1 MSVATVRLTM
11 AQALAR
17 YLAAVRIEDEDGSL
31 HPFVGGVW
39 AIFGHGNVCGL
50 GEALADLRQPD
61 EGRAWRPEG
70 LPVFRAHN
78 EQGMAH
84 AAIAYGKAHFR
95 RRVMAATSSIGP
107 GATNMVTAAALAY
120 VNRLPLLLLPGDI
133 FASRAPDPV
142 LQQSEDFAAGDTS
155 VNDCFRPV
163 SRYFDRIMTP
173 EQLLVALPR
182 AFAVLTDP
190 VTCGPVT
197 LSLPQDVQA
206 LAHDY
211 PVDFFEP
218 APLRIRRLTPDER
231 DLQDA
236 IERLR
241 VARRPLIISGGGV
254 LYSGAG
260 KQLSSLAEQYGIPV
274 AETQAG
280 KSALAWTHPCNVGSI
295 GVLGSPA
302 ANELAAK
309 ADLIIALGTRLQDFT
324 SGSNALF
331 GQADVLAV
339 NVSPLDATRA
349 RAQIVQGDARTVLQQ
364 WAQTPAIFDGIEADW
379 SRLTRELASRWVERV
394 THLTTAATPPGLLP
408 YDAEVI
414 GAVRD
419 SASDSPAND
428 VVVCAAGTLP
438 AELHKL
444 WRCEGAGN
452 YHMDYGYSCMGYEI
466 AGALGVKLARPE
478 QEVVVMVGD
487 GSYLMMNSEIATAQM
502 LGLKLIIVVLDNRGF
517 GCINRLQRASGSPNY
532 NNMLED
538 CVPAGGEDV
547 RIDFAAHAAA
557 LGAHAEQVPDI
568 AALKTALVAARAR
581 AGVSVLVIDTTF
593 ERTTDD
599 GGHWWE
605 VGIPAVSVHDAVR
618 EAYAGWQQA
627 KQRQRH

>member
-1 MSVATVRLTM
+1 MSKPTIRLTM

-61 EGRAWRPEG
+61 PARACRPEG

-173 EQLLVALPR
+173 EQVLVALPR

-190 VTCGPVT
+190 ATCGPVT

-206 LAHDY
+206 QAHDY
-211 PVDFFEP
+211 LVDFFEP
-218 APLRIRRLTPDER
+218 APLRIRRLSPDGR
-231 DLQDA
+231 DGQDA
-236 IERLR
+236 IERLKT
-241 VARRPLIISGGGV
+241 AKRPLIISGGGV

-260 KQLSSLAEQYGIPV
+260 EQLSTLAAQYGIPV

-280 KSALAWTHPCNVGSI
+280 KSALAWRHPCNVGSI

-302 ANELAAK
+302 ANELAAE

-331 GQADVLAV
+331 SQADVLAV

-349 RAQIVQGDARTVLQQ
+349 RAQIVLGDARTVLQQ
-364 WAQTPAIFDGIEADW
+364 WAETPSLFGGVEADW
-379 SRLTRELASRWVERV
+379 GARTRELASRWRARV
-394 THLTTAATPPGLLP
+394 TALTTAATPAGLLP

-419 SASDSPAND
+419 SVDDSPAND

-444 WRCEGAGN
+444 WRCDGAGN

-478 QEVVVMVGD
+478 QEVIVMVGD

-547 RIDFAAHAAA
+547 RIDFAAHAAS
-557 LGAHAEQVPDI
+557 LGAYAEQVPDI
-568 AALKTALVAARAR
+568 AALKTALTAARAR
-581 AGVSVLVIDTTF
+581 KGVSVLVINTTF

-605 VGIPAVSVHDAVR
+605 VGIPEVSGHEAVR
-618 EAYAGWQQA
+618 QAYADWQQA